1 MNAKGPPP
9 FRIVIVEDEAAQ
21 RQALMDVLQ
30 VEGYQ
35 CEGFQSAAAALAHQG
50 LFDSDLLISDL
61 NLPGMN
67 GLELIQAT
75 RESRPNISAILMTGQ
90 ASLQT
95 AIDAV
100 RIGAVDYVLKPFR
113 LSTMLTTVAKALE
126 QQRLRREVARLQEDL
141 KDRYDEVLL
150 INKELDAFAAR
161 VSHDLRGPITNMK
174 GVLQAL
180 NHELNQTLEDDLK
193 QLLDA
198 GIRSGEKATKMVH
211 DLLEFSRLGH
221 QELQL
226 QTVDLNE
233 LLEGVLVDL
242 QGSLPAQGCS
252 FEVEKLPT
260 VQGHEGLLHQAFTNL
275 IGNAVKYSSH
285 TPAPRVQITAEQGE
299 SADFVRIVI
308 SDNGIGFHPE
318 KVVQLFK
325 PFQRLHQAD
334 EFPGEGMGLANV
346 KRIVDRHGGSVSA
359 CPNPGGGACFSVT
372 LPLATQEKTLY
383 GKGGP
388 DL

>member
-1 MNAKGPPP
+1 MNAKGPTP
-9 FRIVIVEDEAAQ
+9 FRIVIVEDESVQ

-30 VEGYQ
+30 VEGYD
-35 CEGFQSAAAALAHQG
+35 CEGFQSASAALAHEG
-50 LFDSDLLISDL
+50 LLDSDLLISDL
-61 NLPGMN
+61 NLPGLS
-67 GLELIQAT
+67 GLELVQAV
-75 RESRPNISAILMTGQ
+75 RESRPDISAILMTGH

-141 KDRYDEVLL
+141 RDRYDEVLL

-161 VSHDLRGPITNMK
+161 VSHDLRGPITNMR

-180 NHELNQTLEDDLK
+180 NFELGHSLENDLK
-193 QLLDA
+193 QLLEA

-221 QELQL
+221 QELQM
-226 QTVDLNE
+226 QAVDLNE
-233 LLEGVLVDL
+233 LLKSVIVEL
-242 QGSLPAQGCS
+242 QASIPVQGCS
-252 FEVEKLPT
+252 FDVGKFPR
-260 VQGHEGLLHQAFTNL
+260 VQGHEGLLHQAFVNL
-275 IGNAVKYSSH
+275 IGNAIKYSSQN
-285 TPAPRVQITAEQGE
+285 PAPRVQIETAQSE
-299 SADFVRIVI
+299 SASFVQIMI
-308 SDNGIGFHPE
+308 IDNGVGFHE
-318 KVVQLFK
+318 ENVEHLFK
-325 PFQRLHQAD
+325 PFHRLRHPD

-359 CPNPGGGACFSVT
+359 CPNPGGGACFSIA
-372 LPLATQEKTLY
+372 LPLAAQEQT
-383 GKGGP
+383 
-388 DL
+388 

>member
-1 MNAKGPPP
+1 MSAKGGSP
-9 FRIVIVEDEAAQ
+9 FRIVIVEDEAVQ
-21 RQALMDVLQ
+21 RQALIDVLR

-35 CEGFQSAAAALAHQG
+35 CEGFQSAAAALAHER
-50 LFDSDLLISDL
+50 LLDTDLLISDL
-61 NLPGMN
+61 NLPGMS
-67 GLELIQAT
+67 GLEFIQAI
-75 RESRPNISAILMTGQ
+75 RQYRPNISAILMTGQ

-113 LSTMLTTVAKALE
+113 LSTMLTTVSKALE

-141 KDRYDEVLL
+141 RVRYDEVLL

-180 NHELNQTLEDDLK
+180 SHELGHSLEDELK
-193 QLLDA
+193 QLLAA

-226 QTVDLNE
+226 LAVDLNE
-233 LLEGVLVDL
+233 LLKTVLVDL
-242 QGSLPAQGCS
+242 EASLPAQGCT
-252 FEVEKLPT
+252 FETGELPM
-260 VQGHEGLLHQAFTNL
+260 VQGHEGLLHQAFSNL
-275 IGNAVKYSSH
+275 IGNAVKYSSQ
-285 TPAPRVQITAEQGE
+285 TPSPRVQIEATQSEHRH
-299 SADFVRIVI
+299 FVRIMI
-308 SDNGIGFHPE
+308 SDNGVGFHE
-318 KVVQLFK
+318 EQVEHLFK
-325 PFQRLHQAD
+325 PFQRLHRAD

-372 LPLATQEKTLY
+372 LPLAAPKAAT
-383 GKGGP
+383 
-388 DL
+388 